1 MEKNRNNN
9 ERKICVYHYTVQ
21 YFFCSKCDLHSE
33 PTSVVVGKL
42 ITNTK
47 ALMLGRTHLRRDP
60 RTKSIKS
67 YGGGRGERSLRRH
80 TMYKR
85 WPTIKLTT
93 LFVRESLSAMYDSQ
107 PVHIPDLPLMSC
119 FRLSPP
125 TFCAGNFLCLHC
137 WVLQYCLHLLFCQ
150 LTPF

>member
-1 MEKNRNNN
+1 MNVRF
-9 ERKICVYHYTVQ
+9 VYITIQ
-21 YFFCSKCDLHSE
+21 YNTSFVLSVTFGPNLKS
-33 PTSVVVGKL
+33 PSVVVGKL

-67 YGGGRGERSLRRH
+67 YEGGWRGERSLRGH

-93 LFVRESLSAMYDSQ
+93 LFVRESLSSMYDSHPRPPADVLLQ
-107 PVHIPDLPLMSC
+107 AFSSRILCREFLVFTL
-119 FRLSPP
+119 LSSTILSASSVLSTHTLLKLYSVP
-125 TFCAGNFLCLHC
+125 T
-137 WVLQYCLHLLFCQ
+137 
-150 LTPF
+150 